1 MELCHRRIREL
12 NNGISSKSARFK
24 RADLYILHKKM
35 DATSWLCELNGVYKF
50 FIICISC
57 ENDYKTA
64 EFDGISQHCYSRGVG
79 IGPVPE
85 HPGEKIRS
93 IPEKRSGASRRKD
106 PELPGEKIRSI
117 PEKRSGASRRKD
129 PEHPGKD
136 SGTFRKKHSGSGPE
150 IFPEHPGKAFSEGL
164 NGDAAVI
171 MVISTR
177 MRGGEETNYV

>member
-64 EFDGISQHCYSRGVG
+64 EFDDISQHCYSRVVG

-93 IPEKRSGASRRKD
+93 IPERIQEHSGKNIREVDRRYF
-106 PELPGEKIRSI
+106 RSI
-117 PEKRSGASRRKD
+117 PEKL
-129 PEHPGKD
+129 
-136 SGTFRKKHSGSGPE
+136 FQ
-150 IFPEHPGKAFSEGL
+150 KA
-164 NGDAAVI
+164 
-171 MVISTR
+171 
-177 MRGGEETNYV
+177 

>member
-24 RADLYILHKKM
+24 WADLYILHKKM

-93 IPEKRSGASRRKD
+93 IPERIQEHSGKNIREVDRRYF
-106 PELPGEKIRSI
+106 RSI
-117 PEKRSGASRRKD
+117 PEKL
-129 PEHPGKD
+129 
-136 SGTFRKKHSGSGPE
+136 FQ
-150 IFPEHPGKAFSEGL
+150 KA
-164 NGDAAVI
+164 
-171 MVISTR
+171 
-177 MRGGEETNYV
+177 

>member
-93 IPEKRSGASRRKD
+93 IPERIQEHSGKNIREVDRRYF
-106 PELPGEKIRSI
+106 RSI
-117 PEKRSGASRRKD
+117 PEKL
-129 PEHPGKD
+129 
-136 SGTFRKKHSGSGPE
+136 FQ
-150 IFPEHPGKAFSEGL
+150 KA
-164 NGDAAVI
+164 
-171 MVISTR
+171 
-177 MRGGEETNYV
+177 